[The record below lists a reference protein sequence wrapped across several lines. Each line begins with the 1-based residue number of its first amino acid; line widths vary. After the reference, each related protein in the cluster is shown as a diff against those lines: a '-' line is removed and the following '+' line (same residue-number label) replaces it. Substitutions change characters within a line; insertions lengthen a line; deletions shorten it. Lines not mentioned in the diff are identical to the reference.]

1 MGVRHISSLSFGKDS
16 LAMTLMLIEK
26 QYPLDEVV
34 FYNTGM
40 EFQALYDTRDKM
52 LPILEANGIKYT
64 ELYTETPFLY
74 SMLERPVR
82 KRETGLIHQYGY
94 SWCGGTCRW
103 GTSEKLRILRKYIGN
118 DNFYYVGLAADEPQR
133 FEKEW
138 RPNRILSLADWG
150 ITEAEALA
158 YCYEKGFDWRE
169 EGIAL
174 YSILDRV
181 SCWCCGNKNLKEL
194 YNIYLYLPEYWKKLK
209 ELQSKTSR
217 PFRRKSG
224 ETIFDL
230 EKRFKCKAQTESLR
244 KESFNR

>member
-1 MGVRHISSLSFGKDS
+1 MGARYISSLSFGKDS

-181 SCWCCGNKNLKEL
+181 SCWCCGN
-194 YNIYLYLPEYWKKLK
+194 IM
-209 ELQSKTSR
+209 
-217 PFRRKSG
+217 
-224 ETIFDL
+224 
-230 EKRFKCKAQTESLR
+230 
-244 KESFNR
+244 